1 MAFNNVFLS
10 NQNVV
15 YVGSGIGKSAWLLP
29 TLAQQDLKIFAFE
42 RYVPNHDF
50 SARTLKEVR
59 SHDKVYNLEVF
70 SP

>member
-1 MAFNNVFLS
+1 
-10 NQNVV
+10 
-15 YVGSGIGKSAWLLP
+15 VGSGIGKSAWLLP

-50 SARTLKEVR
+50 SVRTLKEVR
-59 SHDKVYNLEVF
+59 SHDKVYKLEVF